1 MNSVSSAKRTDVAI
15 IGAGPSGS
23 VAAALLRQRGW
34 QVCVLERQHFPRFSI
49 GESLLPYCMEI
60 LEEAGLLQ
68 AVNEAGFQVKNGAA
82 FTWGNRNT
90 TIDFRDKFTPGPGTT
105 FQVQRARFDQILIQE
120 AEKMGTE
127 IHFGHTV
134 TDLDFT
140 EEQATLSVSTDQ
152 DQSYTLQARFVL
164 DASGYGRVLPRL
176 LNLER
181 PSTFPLREAWFTH
194 IQDNISDPDFDR
206 EKIVIATHPQD
217 RAIWMWL
224 IPFSQGRCSI
234 GVVGE
239 PSHLAMNGRDPLTFL
254 QDMTHQ
260 MPLLARL
267 LDNATWDTPVNPL
280 RGYSANVTSLYGPR
294 YALLGNAAEFLDPVF
309 SSGVTIAMHS
319 AKLATALVD
328 QTLRGQ
334 AADWDKD
341 FVQALRVGI
350 DTFKTYVSGW
360 YDCRFQDVIYS
371 TQMNQDI
378 RRMIAAVL
386 AGYAWDTSNPF
397 VEKSERRLNA
407 LAEICGEAQLDT

>member
-1 MNSVSSAKRTDVAI
+1 MNTVSLPKCTDVAI

-82 FTWGNRNT
+82 FTWGDRNT
-90 TIDFRDKFTPGPGTT
+90 TIDFRDKFTAGPGTT

-120 AEKMGTE
+120 AEKMGAE
-127 IHFGHTV
+127 VHFGHTV
-134 TDLDFT
+134 NNLDFT
-140 EEQATLSVSTDQ
+140 DEHATLSVSTDQ
-152 DQSYTLQARFVL
+152 NQSYTLQARFVL

-181 PSTFPLREAWFTH
+181 PSAFPLREAWFTH

-206 EKIVIATHPQD
+206 EKIVIATHPRD

-239 PSHLAMNGRDPLTFL
+239 PSHLAMNGRDPLVFL
-254 QDMTHQ
+254 QDITREI
-260 MPLLARL
+260 PLLKRL
-267 LDNATWDTPVNPL
+267 LENAIWDTPVNPL
-280 RGYSANVTSLYGPR
+280 RGYSANVTSLHGSR

-328 QTLRGQ
+328 KTLHGQTP
-334 AADWDKD
+334 DWEKD

-350 DTFKTYVSGW
+350 ETFKTYVSGW

-378 RRMIAAVL
+378 RRMIASVL
-386 AGYAWDTSNPF
+386 AGYAWDISNPF

>member
-1 MNSVSSAKRTDVAI
+1 MNSVSLARRTDVAI

-23 VAAALLRQRGW
+23 VAAALLRQHGW

-60 LEEAGLLQ
+60 LDEAGMLQ
-68 AVNEAGFQVKNGAA
+68 AVNEAGFQLKNGAT
-82 FTWGNRNT
+82 FTWGDRNT

-105 FQVQRARFDQILIQE
+105 FQVQRARFDQILISE

-127 IHFGHTV
+127 VHFGHTV
-134 TDLDFT
+134 NNLDFT
-140 EEQATLSVSTDQ
+140 DEHATLSVSTDQ
-152 DQSYTLQARFVL
+152 GESYTLQARFVL

-206 EKIVIATHPQD
+206 EKIVIATHPHD

-239 PSHLAMNGRDPLTFL
+239 PSHLAMNGRDPLVFL
-254 QDMTHQ
+254 QDMTREI
-260 MPLLARL
+260 PRLKRL

-334 AADWDKD
+334 AADWDRD

-350 DTFKTYVSGW
+350 DTFKTYVTGW

>member
-1 MNSVSSAKRTDVAI
+1 MNSVSLARRTDVAI

-23 VAAALLRQRGW
+23 VAAALLRQHGW

-60 LEEAGLLQ
+60 LDEAGMLQ
-68 AVNEAGFQVKNGAA
+68 AVNEAGFQLKNGAT
-82 FTWGNRNT
+82 FTWGDRNT

-105 FQVQRARFDQILIQE
+105 FQVQRARFDQILISE
-120 AEKMGTE
+120 AEKMGSE
-127 IHFGHTV
+127 VHFGHTV
-134 TDLDFT
+134 NNLDFT
-140 EEQATLSVSTDQ
+140 DEHATLSVSTDQ
-152 DQSYTLQARFVL
+152 GESYTLQARFVL

-206 EKIVIATHPQD
+206 EKIVIATHPRD

-239 PSHLAMNGRDPLTFL
+239 PSHLAMNGRDPLVFL
-254 QDMTHQ
+254 QDMTREI
-260 MPLLARL
+260 PRLKRL

-328 QTLRGQ
+328 QALRGQ
-334 AADWDKD
+334 AADWDRD

-350 DTFKTYVSGW
+350 DTFKTYVTGW

>member
-1 MNSVSSAKRTDVAI
+1 MNSPSLAKRTDVAI

-82 FTWGNRNT
+82 FTWGDRNT

-120 AEKMGTE
+120 AEKKGAE
-127 IHFGHTV
+127 VHFGHTV
-134 TDLDFT
+134 TNLDFT
-140 EEQATLSVSTDQ
+140 DEQATLSVSTDQ
-152 DQSYTLQARFVL
+152 EQSYTLQARFVL

-206 EKIVIATHPQD
+206 EKIVIATHPRD
-217 RAIWMWL
+217 RAIWLWL

-239 PSHLAMNGRDPLTFL
+239 PSHLAMNGREPLVFL
-254 QDMTHQ
+254 QDMTREIPRLKQ
-260 MPLLARL
+260 L

-334 AADWDKD
+334 TADWDRD
-341 FVQALRVGI
+341 FAQALRVGI

-371 TQMNQDI
+371 TQMNHDI

-386 AGYAWDTSNPF
+386 AGYAWDTSNPY